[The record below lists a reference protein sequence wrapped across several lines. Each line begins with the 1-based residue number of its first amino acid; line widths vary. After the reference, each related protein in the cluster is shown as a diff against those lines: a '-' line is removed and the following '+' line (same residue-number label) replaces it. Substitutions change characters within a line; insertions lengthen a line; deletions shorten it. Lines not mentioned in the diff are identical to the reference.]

1 MDHIVYVGTY
11 KEKPQV
17 FFQILMPIYRS
28 VINSF
33 MVRIKK
39 IRSIYI
45 QETTVLFKGF
55 KIYFESIL
63 SRILNQVEIMK

>member
-1 MDHIVYVGTY
+1 
-11 KEKPQV
+11 
-17 FFQILMPIYRS
+17 
-28 VINSF
+28 

-45 QETTVLFKGF
+45 QETTVLLKGF